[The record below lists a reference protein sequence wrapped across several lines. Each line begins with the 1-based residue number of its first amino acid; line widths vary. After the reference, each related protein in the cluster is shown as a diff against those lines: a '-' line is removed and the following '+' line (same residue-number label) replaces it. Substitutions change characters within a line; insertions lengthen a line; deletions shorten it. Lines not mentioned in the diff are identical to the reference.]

1 MSRSEPIGSSTLST
15 VARLCESGR
24 PLEALQHIAEGLRD
38 GPGEDPA
45 YRLAALCRELED
57 HPGLAAPLGN
67 ELRALL
73 KRARISRAL
82 TESGVPTTRGFFG
95 ELVARMSQRF
105 FPEPEDPSDLRTL
118 VRTVFPR
125 PADHLWVRAIPL
137 RTWTRFLDALGI
149 TADSVPGVDEEL
161 ASAIRILAH
170 HVGSLGLQPEITRR
184 LPHLEEPDSPFLA
197 LSERVLVY
205 IRSFENGESGDEE
218 PLLLEALET
227 VALCRAQVE
236 RLRAEK
242 GIYGTSLRLTGLSF
256 RLLRLLD
263 RLELLLHLTEPVER
277 DFQGSAVAL
286 FRELV
291 SAENTR
297 DHLLPHIRESADLL
311 AYQVV
316 EHAAKKGSK
325 YITSGRSDYFRFFLS
340 SLGGGLVVAIFS
352 LFKVVMGGWNVPL
365 GIEAFLYGVNYS
377 LCFVLIYL
385 TGATLATKQP
395 ALTANTIA
403 QALGDPD
410 ERHLVEL
417 ENLVVRIWRS
427 QFVSF
432 VGNLAMAL
440 PVAFLLSEV
449 FFRLSGSMVADSG
462 KATEMLGGLHP
473 WQSGTVLYAAAAGVF
488 LFAAGLVSGWVDNRN
503 LYARIPSRVAHHRLL
518 IRLMGPGRA
527 AGLAGFLDRNLGILA
542 GNVFLGFALGSL
554 GTVGEI
560 LGLPLDIRHIA
571 FASAEFG
578 TALEVL
584 HFQVVWPVLWPIA
597 LGIVLIGLVNFVVSF
612 GLSLVTALESRRITW
627 NETRVLARH
636 LGYRFMARPLDWFFP
651 PGGRGTGA

>member
-1 MSRSEPIGSSTLST
+1 MSRSEPNRTPTLSA
-15 VARLCESGR
+15 VAELCESGS
-24 PLEALQHIAEGLRD
+24 PEEAFRRIVEGLRD
-38 GPGEDPA
+38 GPGDAPA
-45 YRLAALCRELED
+45 HRLAALCRALED
-57 HPGLAAPLGN
+57 EPRVAAALGSH
-67 ELRALL
+67 LRALL
-73 KRARISRAL
+73 KRARIGHAL
-82 TESGVPTTRGFFG
+82 TESGVPGTHGFVS
-95 ELVARMSQRF
+95 ELLERLGRRF
-105 FPEPEDPSDLRTL
+105 FPGPEDPADLRTL

-125 PADHLWVRAIPL
+125 SDDQVWVRAIPL
-137 RTWTRFLDALGI
+137 RTWTRLLDALGV
-149 TADSVPGVDEEL
+149 TAESVAGLDEEL
-161 ASAIRILAH
+161 ATAIRVLAH
-170 HVGSLGLQPEITRR
+170 HIGSLGLQPEITNR
-184 LPHLEEPDSPFLA
+184 LPHLEEPDSPFLS

-205 IRSFENGESGDEE
+205 IRSRESGVSEDQE
-218 PLLLEALET
+218 LLLHDALEN
-227 VALCRAQVE
+227 VSLCRAQVE

-286 FRELV
+286 FREMV
-291 SAENTR
+291 YAENTR

-316 EHAAKKGSK
+316 EHSAKKGSK
-325 YITSGRSDYFRFFLS
+325 YITSGRADYARFFLS
-340 SLGGGLVVAIFS
+340 SLGGGLVVAVFA
-352 LFKVVMGGWNVPL
+352 LLKVVMGEWDLPL

-395 ALTANTIA
+395 AMTANTIA
-403 QALGDPD
+403 RALGDPD
-410 ERHLVEL
+410 ERHLAQL
-417 ENLVVRIWRS
+417 EDLVVRVWRS

-440 PVAFLLSEV
+440 PVAFLLSEL
-449 FFRLSGSMVADSG
+449 FFRLSGSLVAESG
-462 KATEMLGGLHP
+462 KATQMLSDLHP
-473 WQSGTVLYAAAAGVF
+473 WQSGTVLYAAAAGFF

-503 LYARIPSRVAHHRLL
+503 LYARIPDRVAHHPWL
-518 IRLMGPGRA
+518 IRLVGPGRA
-527 AGLAGFLDRNLGILA
+527 GSLAGFLDRNLGVLA
-542 GNVFLGFALGSL
+542 GNVFLGCALGSL

-584 HFQVVWPVLWPIA
+584 HFQVAWPVLWPIA

-612 GLSLVTALESRRITW
+612 GLSLATALESRRITW
-627 NETRVLARH
+627 NETRTLIRH
-636 LGYRFMARPLDWFFP
+636 LGHRFVAQPLDWFFP
-651 PGGRGTGA
+651 PRGSRPGS